1 MKVVGLTGG
10 AASGKSSVA
19 KIIRQEG
26 YPVLDIDKLL
36 HLTPTNPSKAS
47 TLFRWFF
54 RILSLIKKYSQA
66 KVNTTLGPND
76 LRRILLKWVLWKYI
90 TGYRMVFVK
99 SRLLYEQGLSRF
111 VSAVIMVYCTKEVMI
126 QRLME
131 RDGCHENLAVLRAE
145 PNGWIEKKRQ
155 MADYVIHNSDSF
167 RNTESQVLL
176 VLDKLRPSWT
186 SSIIPLLVPTIMAT
200 TVLGFWIKSRQL

>member
-10 AASGKSSVA
+10 VASGKKTVA
-19 KIIRQEG
+19 KLIAQEG
-26 YPVLDIDKLL
+26 YPVLDIDSLL
-36 HLTPTNPSKAS
+36 SLGPSISSKS
-47 TLFRWFF
+47 GSLYTLL
-54 RILSLIKKYSQA
+54 LSLIGWIKPKAQVQQDKTPS
-66 KVNTTLGPND
+66 PSES
-76 LRRILLKWVLWKYI
+76 RRILLKWVLWKYI

-99 SRLLYEQGLSRF
+99 SRFLYELGLARF
-111 VSAVIMVYCTKEVMI
+111 VSAVIMVYCTKQVMI

-145 PNGWIEKKRQ
+145 PNGWMEKKRQ

-176 VLDKLRPSWT
+176 VLDKLRPTWR
-186 SSIIPLLVPTIMAT
+186 SSIISLLLPSLVTISC
-200 TVLGFWIKSRQL
+200 LGFWIKHRSQ